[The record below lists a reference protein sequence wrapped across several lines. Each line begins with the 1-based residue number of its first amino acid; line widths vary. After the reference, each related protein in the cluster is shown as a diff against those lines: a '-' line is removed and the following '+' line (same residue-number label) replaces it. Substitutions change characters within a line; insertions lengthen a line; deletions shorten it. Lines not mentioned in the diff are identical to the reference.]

1 MPPILPDKQHLLSA
15 IKNLNL
21 KVIVLCEIS
30 TYYEKVP
37 PIVLNQENINNNLKT
52 VF

>member
-37 PIVLNQENINNNLKT
+37 PTALIQEYIKNNLNT
-52 VF
+52 L